1 MLDNWSG
8 QSLANHLSPV
18 KESTMSQ
25 EPGEIPLKDAI
36 RFVQR
41 ARQAKLLT
49 VNGWSYPTSLIRDVP
64 WSER

>member
-1 MLDNWSG
+1 
-8 QSLANHLSPV
+8 
-18 KESTMSQ
+18 MSQ